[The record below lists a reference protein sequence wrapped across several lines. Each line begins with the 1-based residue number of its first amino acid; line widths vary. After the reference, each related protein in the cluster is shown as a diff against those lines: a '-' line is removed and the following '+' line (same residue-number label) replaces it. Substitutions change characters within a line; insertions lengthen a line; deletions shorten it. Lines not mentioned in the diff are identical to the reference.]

1 MKSKTLEEFKNDCLM
16 LFVKL
21 HGWKYKAIEQVANS
35 EFYDKDLFLRWI
47 FVARNLENKAKSVA
61 LACET
66 EETIRA
72 WRKAMELKE
81 KMESR
86 LNIGI

>member
-1 MKSKTLEEFKNDCLM
+1 M

-21 HGWKYKAIEQVANS
+21 HGWKYKAIEEVADS
-35 EFYDKDLFLRWI
+35 EFYDDNLFLRWTFI
-47 FVARNLENKAKSVA
+47 ARDLESKAKSVA

-81 KMESR
+81 KIESR
-86 LNIGI
+86 LINK